1 MTKQE
6 LMENYTAEEIADMVV
21 AFETQLS
28 ETKNGKYSVIFGVS
42 IEKGNITRLKILENG
57 KARIKEVPTVEMFS
71 GNSDENERIYCKG
84 LYPSKE
90 LYSKIGVIVKCPD
103 CGKSNKIELDE
114 KSECLIRNKL
124 TDRVH
129 ELESEVEKYSKA
141 FEDAKK
147 ERDCQIVECR
157 KEIEKLTIENE
168 KLKGNVGSKGYCDK
182 QNKTNNFYG
191 LFANSA
197 KDLTKD
203 DVLIFLGVL
212 TKELIANGIDFRYEM
227 GNEPKVWDIKIKS
240 DKVITDFPPTEPI
253 KVADFLINAE
263 GEYEHNPLVKK
274 ICGNDKGA
282 YRIFDISELRQIA
295 EHLLV
300 YCNHNGEVEE

>member
-1 MTKQE
+1 MTKKE
-6 LMENYTAEEIADMVV
+6 LLENYTAEQLADKYLRLLERFNRYTEVIKGVVDELPEELKQGTEFHLEID
-21 AFETQLS
+21 
-28 ETKNGKYSVIFGVS
+28 
-42 IEKGNITRLKILENG
+42 RLQ
-57 KARIKEVPTVEMFS
+57 
-71 GNSDENERIYCKG
+71 
-84 LYPSKE
+84 
-90 LYSKIGVIVKCPD
+90 
-103 CGKSNKIELDE
+103 
-114 KSECLIRNKL
+114 
-124 TDRVH
+124 
-129 ELESEVEKYSKA
+129 SEVEKYRKA
-141 FEDAKK
+141 FEHAKK

-157 KEIEKLTIENE
+157 KEIEKLTTENE

-263 GEYEHNPLVKK
+263 GEYEHNSIAKAL
-274 ICGNDKGA
+274 CGEDKGT
-282 YRIFDISELRQIA
+282 YRIFDIGELRQIA

-300 YCNHNGEVEE
+300 YCNHNGEAEE